1 MHFLTAVLKYLCIAV
16 SALLLEFLDPKV
28 VQVVDD
34 YLEALK
40 LLEGSGNRDT
50 HDFLELSLN
59 LSSGVP
65 TPV

>member
-1 MHFLTAVLKYLCIAV
+1 MV
-16 SALLLEFLDPKV
+16 STLLLAFLDPNI
-28 VQVVDD
+28 VQVVEDD

-59 LSSGVP
+59 L
-65 TPV
+65 